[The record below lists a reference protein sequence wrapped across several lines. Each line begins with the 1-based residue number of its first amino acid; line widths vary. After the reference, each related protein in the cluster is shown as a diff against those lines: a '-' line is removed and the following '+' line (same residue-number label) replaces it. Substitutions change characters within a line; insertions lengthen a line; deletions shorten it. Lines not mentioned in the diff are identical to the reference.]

1 MAYVAMKPC
10 RFAGTAYK
18 IGDAVPASALVD
30 GAADRLLK
38 QEVLALAPE
47 AEAPVL
53 TETVTIS
60 DEEVELT
67 ITQDGLDLNV
77 AVLQATVEAAA
88 PIIAAATDVDGL
100 KLLSV
105 LDSRKGVTDAVA
117 ARLAELEE

>member
-18 IGDAVPASALVD
+18 IGDAVPASVLVD
-30 GAADRLLK
+30 GAADRLIK
-38 QEVLALAPE
+38 QEVLALAPD
-47 AEAPVL
+47 AEAPTL

-67 ITQDGLDLNV
+67 ITQDGLDLIV
-77 AVLQATVEAAA
+77 AVLPETVSNAT

-105 LDSRKGVTDAVA
+105 VDTRSGIGTAVA